1 MRTAEFDNDY
11 VLRQAMLA
19 FMEFGYAKTS
29 MQKLTH
35 VTGLHPGS
43 LYGAFGNKKAIFLRA
58 IEQYQKDR
66 NQQFTALFHNKQ
78 PILET
83 LKNYLTLIVD
93 ECIKGEV
100 AKVCLLTKSISEVE
114 GNDPQIC
121 SVLRGNLNAY
131 ENTLA
136 EQIQKVLD
144 NNEFKSSKTA
154 QQLARFLVMGI
165 YGIRTYALTNS
176 DPKALQLLADDLY
189 CALLN

>member
-1 MRTAEFDNDY
+1 MRTAEFDNDH

-100 AKVCLLTKSISEVE
+100 AKVCLLTKSISEAE

-136 EQIQKVLD
+136 EQIQKALD

-176 DPKALQLLADDLY
+176 DPKALHMLADDLY
-189 CALLN
+189 RALFN

>member
-83 LKNYLTLIVD
+83 LKNYLSLIVD

-136 EQIQKVLD
+136 EQIQKALD

-176 DPKALQLLADDLY
+176 DPKSLQQLAEDLFAALV
-189 CALLN
+189 N